1 MKQQKTARSR
11 FETLSR
17 TFRRLSA
24 QAFRPF
30 AASTSRT
37 EAGDLASNHFMACM
51 ASPYIMYTWP

>member
-24 QAFRPF
+24 QAF